1 MDTTTR
7 ILIVVNSESLLR
19 MLRFYFTKEGYEVE
33 AARTGDTA
41 LRELAATSYQA
52 VICDDALPGMDVIQ
66 LLRQLRASP
75 ITVNLPVVMLA
86 SGNAARAEAL
96 TKAGATQVA
105 RRDGRPE
112 ELGEILKGIVDVQ
125 APAEPTQRGQGA
137 HTVTVVSSRG
147 GSGKS
152 FLATNLGVLLAGRR
166 GETAVLADLNL
177 EFGTTAIMLDLR
189 PMYTLRDIAEAQLSG
204 IDDREFDS
212 MLLRHPSGLRVL
224 PAVAQPGDSE
234 LIPEGSLPRI
244 MERLR
249 SLYDHVVIDGRPSF
263 REFMLDLWEQSDT
276 LLIACPPEVVS
287 VLVTRSLL
295 EAFNVVNVEPEK
307 ALIVLNQVAAK
318 ARLTPQQVEKGLN
331 RATFTI
337 PHGGEQLHRS
347 VDIGKAFVMEHP
359 NEPTAVAL
367 RRLADLLVARYR
379 DRARLTAPV

>member
-1 MDTTTR
+1 
-7 ILIVVNSESLLR
+7 
-19 MLRFYFTKEGYEVE
+19 MLRFYFTREGFEVE
-33 AARTGDTA
+33 AARTGDAA
-41 LRELAATSYQA
+41 LRELAQTAYDA
-52 VICDDALPGMDVIQ
+52 VICDEGLPGMEITQ

-75 ITVNLPVVMLA
+75 ITVNVPVLLLV
-86 SGNAARAEAL
+86 SNTNHAEAL
-96 TKAGATQVA
+96 VKAGATDVAKRDAKPEDLGAQITAMVAATTPQVT
-105 RRDGRPE
+105 RTG
-112 ELGEILKGIVDVQ
+112 
-125 APAEPTQRGQGA
+125 RGQGA

-147 GSGKS
+147 GIGKS
-152 FLATNLGVLLAGRR
+152 FLATNIGVLLAGRR

-189 PMYTLRDIAEAQLSG
+189 PMYTLRDIAEAVLSNV
-204 IDDREFDS
+204 DDREFDA
-212 MLLRHPSGLRVL
+212 MLLRHTSGLRVL

-249 SLYDHVVIDGRPSF
+249 GLYDHVVIDGRPSF

-295 EAFNVVNVEPEK
+295 EAFNVVGVEPDK

-331 RATFTI
+331 RATFSV
-337 PHGGEQLHRS
+337 PHGGEQLARS
-347 VDIGKAFVMEHP
+347 IDIGKAYVLENP
-359 NEPTAVAL
+359 NEPAAQAL
-367 RRLADLLVARYR
+367 KKLTEQLIARFR
-379 DRARLTAPV
+379 ERARLAPTG

>member
-1 MDTTTR
+1 
-7 ILIVVNSESLLR
+7 
-19 MLRFYFTKEGYEVE
+19 
-33 AARTGDTA
+33 
-41 LRELAATSYQA
+41 
-52 VICDDALPGMDVIQ
+52 
-66 LLRQLRASP
+66 
-75 ITVNLPVVMLA
+75 
-86 SGNAARAEAL
+86 
-96 TKAGATQVA
+96 
-105 RRDGRPE
+105 
-112 ELGEILKGIVDVQ
+112 
-125 APAEPTQRGQGA
+125 
-137 HTVTVVSSRG
+137 
-147 GSGKS
+147 
-152 FLATNLGVLLAGRR
+152 
-166 GETAVLADLNL
+166 
-177 EFGTTAIMLDLR
+177 MLDLR

>member
-1 MDTTTR
+1 
-7 ILIVVNSESLLR
+7 
-19 MLRFYFTKEGYEVE
+19 MLRFAFSKDGYEVE
-33 AARTGDTA
+33 AARTGDAA
-41 LRELAATSYQA
+41 LRELAATAYDA
-52 VICDDALPGMDVIQ
+52 VICDEGLPGMEITQ

-75 ITVNLPVVMLA
+75 ITVNLPVLLLT
-86 SGNAARAEAL
+86 SNPSRSEAL
-96 TKAGATQVA
+96 IKSGATDVV
-105 RRDGRPE
+105 RRDANPE
-112 ELGEILKGIVDVQ
+112 ELGHKIASMVATATPA
-125 APAEPTQRGQGA
+125 APSKRGQGA

-152 FLATNLGVLLAGRR
+152 FLATNLGVILASRR

-189 PMYTLRDIAEAQLSG
+189 PMYTLRDIAEAVLSNV
-204 IDDREFDS
+204 DDREFDA
-212 MLLRHPSGLRVL
+212 MLLRHTSGLRVL

-234 LIPEGSLPRI
+234 LIPEGSLPKI

-249 SLYDHVVIDGRPSF
+249 KLYDHVVIDGRPSF

-331 RATFTI
+331 RATFSI
-337 PHGGEQLHRS
+337 PHGGEQLARS
-347 VDIGKAFVMEHP
+347 VDIGKAYVLEYP
-359 NEPTAVAL
+359 NEPAAQAL
-367 RRLADLLVARYR
+367 RKLADQLIVRFR
-379 DRARLTAPV
+379 ERLSLAPTG